1 MTELRMS
8 LEGLLKPGALDAWS
22 REKKATVALRIKTG
36 MMAVRPVTDAIMK
49 EETVRA
55 FNFSKAG
62 SGKLK
67 TSWRINVYAADKSG
81 VGGPVMVVKNLAKW
95 FKIHTTGGTIGNK
108 TTPRALLIPI
118 NTAADT
124 RIGTKKFYQMI
135 DWLRREKLTV
145 IKDGI
150 LYVKPLMNTSK
161 RGGVAVG
168 SRVQKGFRA
177 KFSGSRKR
185 PSGFDIKLNPD
196 GLTPIAIIR
205 TRITMKRRMNL
216 EDIAARRLLP
226 VIARSIQSE
235 LDKPGL
241 AFRA

>member
-1 MTELRMS
+1 MELRMS
-8 LEGLLKPGALDAWS
+8 LEGLLKPGALSAWTK
-22 REKKATVALRIKTG
+22 EKQADINRRIRTG
-36 MMAVRPVTDAIMK
+36 MLAARPSTDAIMK
-49 EETVRA
+49 AETERA

-67 TSWRINVYAADKSG
+67 RSWRINVYAADKTGS
-81 VGGPVMVVKNLAKW
+81 GGPVMVVKNLAKW
-95 FKIHTTGGTIGNK
+95 FKIHTTGGTIGNR

-118 NTAADT
+118 NTAADS

-145 IKDGI
+145 IIKGI
-150 LYVKPLMNTSK
+150 LYVKPPMNTSK

-168 SRVQKGFRA
+168 TRVQKSFRS
-177 KFSGSRKR
+177 KFSGSNKR
-185 PSGFDIKLNPD
+185 PSGFDIKLNPN

-205 TRITMKRRMNL
+205 TRIQMKRRMNL
-216 EDIAARRLLP
+216 QDIAARRLLP

-235 LDKPGL
+235 LD
-241 AFRA
+241 RR